1 MTINRANQTWPED
14 VMSDTDYNKCRT
26 CGEPNDD
33 GEGYDGECGNCADKR
48 ESRREPLDEYERR
61 QRG

>member
-1 MTINRANQTWPED
+1 
-14 VMSDTDYNKCRT
+14 MSDTDYNKCRT